1 VTRVTEVAEERRMRV
16 LVTGGAGFIGSN
28 LVHALVA
35 GGREVGVIDDFSTG
49 SIVNLH
55 PAAWLRHMD
64 VLDPG
69 LADVVADFAPDAV
82 VHLAAQSDVT
92 RSFADPERDRAVN
105 VDGTAA
111 VARAAAAA
119 GARVMLSASSAAVY
133 GAPESLPLREDSP
146 KRPANPYGASKLAA
160 EAALAATLE
169 GTGVDFASMRF
180 SNVYGPR
187 QDGRG
192 EGGVVAIF
200 AARLAA
206 GERPVIY
213 GDGRQTRDFI
223 FVGDVVA
230 FIVEALEA
238 ERPLAGPMPDG
249 PAYNVSTGHG
259 TSVLQV
265 ATYLSGASGALK
277 QPEYAAA
284 RGGDIAD
291 SALDPAKAVSA
302 LDWRPGQSLENGLS
316 FTWRWM
322 CANLT

>member
-1 VTRVTEVAEERRMRV
+1 MRV

-28 LVHALVA
+28 LVHALA
-35 GGREVGVIDDFSTG
+35 GGGRDVGVIDDFSTG
-49 SIVNLH
+49 SIANLH
-55 PAAWLRHMD
+55 PAVWLRHMD
-64 VLDPG
+64 ILDPE
-69 LADVVADFAPDAV
+69 LSAAVAEFAPDVV
-82 VHLAAQSDVT
+82 VHLAAQTDVM
-92 RSFADPERDRAVN
+92 RSLADPERDRAVN

-111 VARAAAAA
+111 VARAAVAA

-160 EAALAATLE
+160 EEALAKALE

-187 QDGRG
+187 QDWRG

-213 GDGRQTRDFI
+213 GDGRQTRDFV

-238 ERPLAGPMPDG
+238 ETPLAGPMPDG
-249 PAYNVSTGHG
+249 PAYNVSTGQA

-265 ATYLSGASGALK
+265 ASYLSGVSGVLR
-277 QPEYAAA
+277 QPEYLAA
-284 RGGDIAD
+284 REGDIPD
-291 SALDPAKAVSA
+291 SVLDPAKAMSA
-302 LDWRPGQSLENGLS
+302 LDWRPSQSLENGLG

>member
-1 VTRVTEVAEERRMRV
+1 MRV

-49 SIVNLH
+49 SLANLH

-64 VLDPG
+64 VLDPA
-69 LADVVADFAPDAV
+69 LADSVAEFAPDAV
-82 VHLAAQSDVT
+82 VHLAAQTDVT

-119 GARVMLSASSAAVY
+119 GARVVLSASSAAVY
-133 GAPESLPLREDSP
+133 GVPESLPLREDAP
-146 KRPANPYGASKLAA
+146 KRPVNPYGESKLAA
-160 EAALAATLE
+160 EAALADALQ
-169 GTGVDFASMRF
+169 GTGVGFASMRF

-187 QDGRG
+187 QDGHG

-200 AARLAA
+200 ATRLAA

-230 FIVEALEA
+230 FIVEALEPDA
-238 ERPLAGPMPDG
+238 PLGGPMPDG
-249 PAYNVSTGHG
+249 PAYNVSTGQG

-265 ATYLSGASGALK
+265 ATYLSGASRVMK
-277 QPEYAAA
+277 QPEYLPA

-291 SALDPAKAVSA
+291 SVLDPAKAVST
-302 LDWRPGQSLENGLS
+302 LDWQPGQSLESGLA